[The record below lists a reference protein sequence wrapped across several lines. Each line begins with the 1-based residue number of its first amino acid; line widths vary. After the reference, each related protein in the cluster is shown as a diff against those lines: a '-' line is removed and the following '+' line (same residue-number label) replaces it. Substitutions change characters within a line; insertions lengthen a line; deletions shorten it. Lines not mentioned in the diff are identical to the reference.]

1 MRIFINCLVLFSF
14 LITLQSCQQTIAENS
29 NKLLSTEQKQPS
41 QKEIQI
47 INKYELPEELNE
59 ISGMVW
65 LSENKFACV
74 QDEEG
79 IIYIYDIEL
88 AKILNRIKFGDNGDY
103 EGLTLNGSTAYVQRS
118 DGTIFI
124 ISNFLEEKPTVKE
137 YKTSLT
143 SKQNIEGIAYDSE
156 NNRLLSV
163 VKDKEPGKVDYKGVY
178 AFSLNSFK
186 MEEKP
191 VFKLLAKDNRY
202 KKAGLK
208 KNTFYPSGISIYKP
222 TGHYFIVDGKQA
234 GLLEMDKKGNIL
246 NVFDLGTKNFSQ
258 AESITFDDKGN
269 IFISSEAGKDK
280 AHISQIKIS
289 E

>member
-191 VFKLLAKDNRY
+191 VFKLPAKDNRY

>member
-1 MRIFINCLVLFSF
+1 MRIFINCLVLISF

-103 EGLTLNGSTAYVQRS
+103 EGLTFNGSTAYVQRS

-191 VFKLLAKDNRY
+191 VFKLHAKDNRY

-280 AHISQIKIS
+280 AHISQIKNF
-289 E
+289 